1 MIIKNKKLKQEKYK
15 MQKLKI
21 KNILEENTIKKI
33 YINNKKDFFIE
44 KIYMKKQLVIKIN
57 NKITRRV

>member
-1 MIIKNKKLKQEKYK
+1 

-21 KNILEENTIKKI
+21 KNILEENIIKKI
-33 YINNKKDFFIE
+33 YINNEKDFFIE
-44 KIYMKKQLVIKIN
+44 KIYMIKQLVIKIN